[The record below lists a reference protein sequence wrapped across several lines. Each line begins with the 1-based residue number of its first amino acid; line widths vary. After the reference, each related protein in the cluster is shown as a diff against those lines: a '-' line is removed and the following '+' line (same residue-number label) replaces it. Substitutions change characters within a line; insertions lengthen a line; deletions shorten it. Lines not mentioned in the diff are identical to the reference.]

1 MYHHNQVLSL
11 PYRLQKVG
19 QLSEK
24 LHFSYL
30 LSQFF
35 VLQSGVEFFLS
46 DDLIQIKDGTQR
58 TNILSGDYIPTDGS
72 GRLLITDIS
81 LTYGQTQT
89 SDDSALFCHAT
100 RDVITVRQLDIG
112 DWYLQPDFETTT
124 STAIGDGIDGDNDL
138 GWTRDRGS
146 VNERRSLYRQVKLRR
161 VSQTAME
168 GKFTCHIPED
178 SNNNKYLFILYPS
191 EYETH
196 CMVTS
201 IRAFYLQF
209 CQWGQSLRW

>member
-1 MYHHNQVLSL
+1 MYI
-11 PYRLQKVG
+11 
-19 QLSEK
+19 
-24 LHFSYL
+24 
-30 LSQFF
+30 
-35 VLQSGVEFFLS
+35 SGVEFLLS
-46 DDLIQIKDGTQR
+46 DDFIQTSDGPILIT
-58 TNILSGDYIPTDGS
+58 TILSGDYIPTDGS

-89 SDDSALFCHAT
+89 SNDSALFCHAT
-100 RDVITVRQLDIG
+100 RDVAIVREVDTG

-124 STAIGDGIDGDNDL
+124 AIGKRIDGGNNR
-138 GWTRDRGS
+138 GWMRERGNVFLYKS
-146 VNERRSLYRQVKLRR
+146 SPLYRQVRLKR
-161 VSQTAME
+161 VSETALE

-201 IRAFYLQF
+201 IRAFYSQF
-209 CQWGQSLRW
+209 CQWRQSLRW

>member
-1 MYHHNQVLSL
+1 MNHHNQVLSL

-46 DDLIQIKDGTQR
+46 DDFIQIKDGTQR
-58 TNILSGDYIPTDGS
+58 TNILSGDYIPIDGS

-81 LTYGQTQT
+81 LTSGQTQT
-89 SDDSALFCHAT
+89 SNDSALFCRAT
-100 RDVITVRQLDIG
+100 RDVAKVRELDIG

-124 STAIGDGIDGDNDL
+124 AIGKRIDGGNDR
-138 GWTRDRGS
+138 GWTRNRGI
-146 VNERRSLYRQVKLRR
+146 VNVRGIYYLHVRLKR
-161 VSQTAME
+161 VSETAVE
-168 GKFTCHIPED
+168 GKFTCHIPGD

-201 IRAFYLQF
+201 IRAFYFQF
-209 CQWGQSLRW
+209 CQ

>member
-46 DDLIQIKDGTQR
+46 DDFIQIKDGTQR

-81 LTYGQTQT
+81 LTNRQTQT
-89 SDDSALFCHAT
+89 SNDSALFCHAT
-100 RDVITVRQLDIG
+100 KDLGMVRELDIG
-112 DWYLQPDFETTT
+112 DWYLQPDFETT
-124 STAIGDGIDGDNDL
+124 SGMGQRIDGGNYK
-138 GWTRDRGS
+138 GWTK
-146 VNERRSLYRQVKLRR
+146 ERKTAKVSGINYRQVRLKR
-161 VSQTAME
+161 VSETALE
-168 GKFTCHIPED
+168 GIFTCYIPRD
-178 SNNNKYLFILYPS
+178 SNNNKYLLILYPS

-201 IRAFYLQF
+201 IRAFY
-209 CQWGQSLRW
+209 S

>member
-89 SDDSALFCHAT
+89 SNDSALFCHAT
-100 RDVITVRQLDIG
+100 KDLGMVRELDIG
-112 DWYLQPDFETTT
+112 DWYLQPDFDTT
-124 STAIGDGIDGDNDL
+124 TAIGERIDGGN
-138 GWTRDRGS
+138 DRGWMRERGN
-146 VNERRSLYRQVKLRR
+146 VNVSRSFYRQVRLKR
-161 VSQTAME
+161 VSETAVE

-201 IRAFYLQF
+201 IRAFY
-209 CQWGQSLRW
+209 S